1 MASKF
6 GKQVNLNNLPRGTSK
21 EEMAAVLEGR
31 GPFGAERIVD
41 YNIFLTDAFE
51 GQGGIGFLDGP
62 GIPGQIDGFDNDD
75 SYRRSRHLLS
85 TASKLSRV
93 TNEDNLREN
102 SLARQINSKA
112 DQPATI
118 RLIRRKGPE
127 ELPAKDSTEPR
138 VPWVNLIPPNTKFF
152 LEQVQEN
159 REEKVQVIDTFGE
172 WIAFFFGR
180 KPEVYSYAGTLLNTA
195 NHDWKNEFQ
204 DNYDNFLRGSQAV
217 KNRATIIMQYDDV
230 VVEGYMMNSTITQTS
245 SMDNAVPFQF
255 NLLVLNRSSINPR
268 RMLGLRFQRGTRSE
282 AENQL
287 FNTLQDTLDLG
298 EAGDVTDMET
308 FLIMREYFSGNYN
321 PSAGVMTHRTN
332 TNNIESGASVIPG
345 QVGGLKNQGLQPSS
359 FLNGTTKSISES
371 GATLPAGAVGADLAA
386 RTA

>member
-1 MASKF
+1 MALKLT
-6 GKQVNLNNLPRGTSK
+6 QLPRGTSK
-21 EEMAAVLEGR
+21 EERAALVEGR
-31 GPFGAERIVD
+31 GALGAERLID
-41 YNIFLTDAFE
+41 YNVFLTDAFE
-51 GQGGIGFLDGP
+51 GSGGIGFLDGP
-62 GIPGQIDGFDNDD
+62 GVPKQIDGFDNDD
-75 SYRRSRHLLS
+75 SYRQSRHLLRQSS
-85 TASKLSRV
+85 TLSRA
-93 TNEDNLREN
+93 TNEENLREN
-102 SLARQINSKA
+102 SLARQLNSKK

-127 ELPAKDSTEPR
+127 ELPEKDSMEPR

-180 KPEVYSYAGTLLNTA
+180 RPEVYSYAGTLLNTA

-230 VVEGYMMNSTITQTS
+230 VVEGYMMNSTITQTA
-245 SMDNAVPFQF
+245 MADNSVPFQF
-255 NLLVLNRSSINPR
+255 NLLVINRSSINPR
-268 RMLGLRFQRGTRSE
+268 RLLGLRFQRGTRSE

-287 FNTLQDTLDLG
+287 FNTLQETLNLG
-298 EAGDVTDMET
+298 ESGDVSDLET
-308 FLIMREYFSGNYN
+308 FLIMREYFSGNYS

-332 TNNIESGASVIPG
+332 TNNIESSASVVPG
-345 QVGGLKNQGLQPSS
+345 QVGGLNNQGLTPSS
-359 FLNGTTKSISES
+359 FLNSATKAISES